1 MSEWSTEKKVDLIC
15 KAWEQRRMKEL
26 ADQRQRA
33 AEAEKKLEE
42 NKVDV
47 TAKAEKPAHISPV
60 RQILKSLHLA

>member
-1 MSEWSTEKKVDLIC
+1 
-15 KAWEQRRMKEL
+15 MKEL

-33 AEAEKKLEE
+33 AAAEKKLEE

-47 TAKAEKPAHISPV
+47 TAKAEKPAHLSPV